1 VYKIFLTPIYQQEN
15 NNTDIPTENWRF
27 NCEKQQSHGIKRKN
41 STKNVLLMI
50 LITFFRK
57 HILKYS
63 VICYSNL
70 KHFKNTTCDVNDLKT
85 EATYSLKRACQDITW
100 FYFTSRETLKWISDQ
115 KTLLVSKTFEV
126 YLMLNNFIFW
136 ADNFDFLNDDL
147 TKLSF
152 SSFCTSLFS
161 YRLLEL
167 PIETITN
174 YEYSECYKE
183 RLAQYQD
190 TVHVR
195 RFSNVTSRI
204 KFIVFVLNCF
214 VLCVTESLWYFPR
227 FFEGKLNE
235 I

>member
-1 VYKIFLTPIYQQEN
+1 
-15 NNTDIPTENWRF
+15 
-27 NCEKQQSHGIKRKN
+27 
-41 STKNVLLMI
+41 
-50 LITFFRK
+50 
-57 HILKYS
+57 
-63 VICYSNL
+63 
-70 KHFKNTTCDVNDLKT
+70 
-85 EATYSLKRACQDITW
+85 
-100 FYFTSRETLKWISDQ
+100 
-115 KTLLVSKTFEV
+115 
-126 YLMLNNFIFW
+126 MLNNFIFW
-136 ADNFDFLNDDL
+136 ADNLDFLVNDNVLHKTFDL

-174 YEYSECYKE
+174 YEYSECFKE
-183 RLAQYQD
+183 RLAQYQA